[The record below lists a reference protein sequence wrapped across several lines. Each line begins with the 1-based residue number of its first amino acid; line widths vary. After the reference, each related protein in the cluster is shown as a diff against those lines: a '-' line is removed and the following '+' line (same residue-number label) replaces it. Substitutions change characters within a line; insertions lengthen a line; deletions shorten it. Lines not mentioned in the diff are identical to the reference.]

1 MLLKSIADIKKV
13 VPIIGSSSFTS
24 FTPYIKQAERDFL
37 IPNMSKTEYDALS
50 AAYNVTTPTLS
61 AKQTEL
67 LEKCQEVIV
76 HYMLFLWIPTGQVSM
91 GDNGIRI
98 NTTETLKTAFQWQI
112 DDLSRSVL
120 RSSGSAMDAL
130 LDYLEENKATF
141 ALWAASSAY
150 TVFKECFITTT
161 KQFSDLFSP
170 IGNSRLNFIALRSA
184 MKKAQEFDITAII
197 GESFYNELMTQHI
210 ANNLSANNLKVVA
223 LIQKALVPFTMKRA
237 FTELSVSIDERGI
250 LNFNNTG
257 NAQVVSQKQ
266 PAKDAMIFKL
276 EMAAENDAKTYSK
289 KLKEFLATN
298 IADYATYAASDVY
311 DSDTTDHSFTN
322 DSESGNFFM
331 G

>member
-130 LDYLEENKATF
+130 LDYLEENKDWLTVLSF
-141 ALWAASSAY
+141 APLC
-150 TVFKECFITTT
+150 VR
-161 KQFSDLFSP
+161 LFSARSIYFFSFCGITP
-170 IGNSRLNFIALRSA
+170 VRKTGFFI
-184 MKKAQEFDITAII
+184 
-197 GESFYNELMTQHI
+197 
-210 ANNLSANNLKVVA
+210 
-223 LIQKALVPFTMKRA
+223 
-237 FTELSVSIDERGI
+237 
-250 LNFNNTG
+250 
-257 NAQVVSQKQ
+257 
-266 PAKDAMIFKL
+266 
-276 EMAAENDAKTYSK
+276 
-289 KLKEFLATN
+289 
-298 IADYATYAASDVY
+298 
-311 DSDTTDHSFTN
+311 
-322 DSESGNFFM
+322 
-331 G
+331 